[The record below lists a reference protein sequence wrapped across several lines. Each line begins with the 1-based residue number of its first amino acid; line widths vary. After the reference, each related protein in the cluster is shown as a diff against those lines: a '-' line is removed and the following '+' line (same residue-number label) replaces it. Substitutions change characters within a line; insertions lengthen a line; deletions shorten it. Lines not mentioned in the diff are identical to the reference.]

1 MRIILEV
8 GQLPGD
14 DQIYSVQLCL
24 LRDGTSFKRGHIR
37 RRRKNHEAHWILGSG
52 MEILRE
58 KICADKKLLGAT
70 NMGLTEKEAEAFWP
84 VYESY
89 QKDLQ
94 KINQRIVKRIAGYAA
109 DYRNKS
115 LTDEEAKKL
124 IDESCPSSRLRP
136 SSRVRTFRN
145 WARCCP

>member
-1 MRIILEV
+1 
-8 GQLPGD
+8 
-14 DQIYSVQLCL
+14 
-24 LRDGTSFKRGHIR
+24 
-37 RRRKNHEAHWILGSG
+37 

-58 KICADKKLLGAT
+58 KIRADKKLLVAT
-70 NMGLTEKEAEAFWP
+70 NMGLNEKEAEAFWR

-94 KINQRIVKRIAGYAA
+94 KINQRIVKLIAGYAA